1 MEDDAIHVGPSFNLP
16 SPLLNGAHGCDD
28 QERTTIALLL
38 EEVVQDTDALDGF
51 AQTHF
56 VGEDRVA
63 ALEPTEYQPPHT
75 DFLVVPQFV
84 AIFEFGEIHI
94 LIKVALV
101 GSLQQG
107 RFKAGVKIGRERKI
121 DYTLGTTRS
130 AGRGIFSLE
139 RKSSIAEP
147 NFSEM
152 SSSFSQVLSS

>member
-56 VGEDRVA
+56 VAEDRVA

-75 DFLVVPQFV
+75 DFLVVPQFM
-84 AIFEFGEIHI
+84 AIFELGEIHVF
-94 LIKVALV
+94 IKVALV

-107 RFKAGVKIGRERKI
+107 RFNAGGKDWQGKK
-121 DYTLGTTRS
+121 D
-130 AGRGIFSLE
+130 
-139 RKSSIAEP
+139 
-147 NFSEM
+147 
-152 SSSFSQVLSS
+152 